1 MLLWISVE
9 QNLLIEAML
18 ITDMGVVQLEEGS
31 SITAAPDRFLFRLQL
46 ECFLLKCTFTILTV
60 GNQDLSFESTFT
72 LISDSHSKFTAMSK

>member
-9 QNLLIEAML
+9 QNMLIEAML
-18 ITDMGVVQLEEGS
+18 ITDMGVVQLEEVS

-46 ECFLLKCTFTILTV
+46 ECFLFKCTFTILTV

-72 LISDSHSKFTAMSK
+72 LISDSHSKFNDMS